1 MNVAQQR
8 YMYTVHVVSLI
19 DAVIVFMSPV
29 PWEDLNTQE
38 REVSLYMQDKLQS
51 VFDTNWKWESY
62 GKQGSIF
69 RQHVNAVILN
79 YTKAMQWF
87 T

>member
-1 MNVAQQR
+1 MLI
-8 YMYTVHVVSLI
+8 SL
-19 DAVIVFMSPV
+19 
-29 PWEDLNTQE
+29 Q
-38 REVSLYMQDKLQS
+38 MQDKLQL

-69 RQHVNAVILN
+69 RQHINAVILN
-79 YTKAMQWF
+79 YTEAMQWF

>member
-1 MNVAQQR
+1 
-8 YMYTVHVVSLI
+8 MYASKV
-19 DAVIVFMSPV
+19 MRG
-29 PWEDLNTQE
+29 LNTQE
-38 REVSLYMQDKLQS
+38 RDVSLHMQDKLQS

-69 RQHVNAVILN
+69 SQYINAVILN